1 MQKLLILLFIFLGF
15 EGFAQK
21 QTKNFVEKN
30 LNIIRSIDPD
40 STDFTDVEVIGN
52 AIGNSRI
59 VMLGEQDHGDAP
71 TFLAKTRL
79 IKYLHEKK
87 GFNVLAFESDFFALN
102 EGWDHLDKQKTTINN
117 FIQQNIFS
125 IWTSCTQCENLF
137 YNYVSESFGTNNP
150 ITISGFD
157 SQFDGGYSN
166 NLKKYIDD
174 FFKVNDIPFIKSKSY
189 IDNFL
194 PFIDSIKISKDVA
207 KQTLFIKQIDTIFKQ
222 ISKKWEGSF
231 ELLVL
236 HNLQESSK
244 NGISFLTKAKDYKEL
259 RDKQMAENL
268 KWLVNQKFP
277 NQKIIVWAH
286 SAHILKNRE
295 FIKSKSSNENW
306 TNMGH
311 FFTRDSLLNQQTY
324 IVGFSSK
331 YGTAG
336 RITIPNTY
344 KVVLPIKN
352 SFEDWMNDNIKY
364 AFVDF
369 KRFRNLNPNSFEYFN
384 MKGKYHIYNEAVWTQ
399 VFDGIF
405 YIKDM
410 YPCEKSV
417 LKF

>member
-1 MQKLLILLFIFLGF
+1 MKKLSILLFLFFGLQ
-15 EGFAQK
+15 GFAQK
-21 QTKNFVEKN
+21 QIKNYVQKN
-30 LNIIRSIDPD
+30 LNPIRTIDPD
-40 STDFTDVEVIGN
+40 STDFSDFEGIGN
-52 AIGNSRI
+52 AIGDSRI

-71 TFLAKTRL
+71 AFLAKTRL

-102 EGWDHLDKQKTTINN
+102 EGWDHLQKQKSDIDD
-117 FIQQNIFS
+117 FIRQNIFS
-125 IWTSCTQCENLF
+125 IWTNCKQCENLF
-137 YNYVSESFGTNNP
+137 YNYASGSFATKNP

-157 SQFDGGYSN
+157 SQVHGKYSN
-166 NLKKYIDD
+166 NLTKYIDD
-174 FFKVNDIPFIKSKSY
+174 FLKMNDIPFIKSKFY
-189 IDNFL
+189 ETKFL
-194 PFIDSIKISKDVA
+194 SFIDSTRISKDLT
-207 KQTLFIKQIDTIFKQ
+207 KHKLFISQVDSIFKQ
-222 ISKKWEGSF
+222 LPKKWEGSF

-244 NGISFLTKAKDYKEL
+244 SGISFLTKGKDYMEI
-259 RDKQMAENL
+259 RDKQMSENL

-286 SAHILKNRE
+286 SAHILKNRD
-295 FIKSKSSNENW
+295 FIKPRLTNENW
-306 TNMGH
+306 INMGH

-336 RITIPNTY
+336 RITNPKTY
-344 KVVLPIKN
+344 SVVSPAKN
-352 SFEDWMNDNIKY
+352 SFETWINDDTKY
-364 AFVDF
+364 AFIDF
-369 KRFRNLNPNSFEYFN
+369 KRFRDLNPNSLEYFN
-384 MKGKYHIYNEAVWTQ
+384 MKGKYHSYNEAVWTQ

-417 LKF
+417 AKF